1 LSDISTTSTSS
12 WQIFEKFFKYQIS
25 WKFVQWEPTY
35 SVRTETRDEA
45 RNRRFTKFCKHAS
58 KFVHFFIWRLHYF
71 LAILKKIGTHQYFF
85 LKFPLPNFAT
95 NGHWRFGEGTRKV
108 HRHVC
113 QQLTFYCFW
122 RPVLTLQMSDTA
134 RHSTARHGRARPLSA
149 YCSCASAANFLKN
162 SFFHVQKWLQF
173 TDFCFWTQLFY
184 NYVSRACNSVTL
196 PCVLSNE
203 RVSLSYGGV
212 INILYNLDLPDTKF
226 LGKYLLNLHRAICS
240 TTQNRLGSMFQCSQ
254 VQHKVSFI
262 SCSN

>member
-1 LSDISTTSTSS
+1 MATDVSVKGHVKSTAMYVSS
-12 WQIFEKFFKYQIS
+12 WHSTASEGL
-25 WKFVQWEPTY
+25 Y
-35 SVRTETRDEA
+35 SLCKCQTR
-45 RNRRFTKFCKHAS
+45 H
-58 KFVHFFIWRLHYF
+58 
-71 LAILKKIGTHQYFF
+71 G
-85 LKFPLPNFAT
+85 
-95 NGHWRFGEGTRKV
+95 
-108 HRHVC
+108 
-113 QQLTFYCFW
+113 
-122 RPVLTLQMSDTA
+122 
-134 RHSTARHGRARPLSA
+134 TARHGTVGHDHSVRTVAVHLQRIS
-149 YCSCASAANFLKN
+149 FLKN
-162 SFFHVQKWLQF
+162 SFFHIQKWFQF